1 MSDFVTQTFCYR
13 MNGKTWI
20 KQMIISAFF
29 LPAIVCGTAFFI
41 NFIAIYYHASRAIP
55 FGTMVAVS
63 CICLFVILPL
73 TLVGTV
79 LGRNLAGN
87 PDYPCR

>member
-13 MNGKTWI
+13 MNGKTWT

-29 LPAIVCGTAFFI
+29 LLAIVCWTAFFI
-41 NFIAIYYHASRAIP
+41 NFILIYYHASRAIP
-55 FGTMVAVS
+55 LSTMVAVS

-73 TLVGTV
+73 TLAVNIRITYTDNK
-79 LGRNLAGN
+79 LDKYLK
-87 PDYPCR
+87 